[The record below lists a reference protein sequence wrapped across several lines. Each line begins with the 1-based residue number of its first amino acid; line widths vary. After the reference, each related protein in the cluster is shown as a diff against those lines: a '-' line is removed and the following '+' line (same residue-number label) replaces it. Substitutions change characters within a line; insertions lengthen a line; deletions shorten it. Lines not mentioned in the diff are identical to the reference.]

1 MHIPLMEVKLDS
13 VENAAKIRKAF
24 SAKKRENT
32 DLGRIF
38 ISNSVGLSTRVR
50 VNILKAIARK
60 ISGPSF
66 SAHVVAFISRLVMH
80 VKSAEGAVDP
90 IVPKTYTFVDAI
102 STYGQI
108 WSQVK
113 LAEAYRRAGTAFKG
127 QMEQIFVLLCEKDWN
142 GNGQQQQQQK
152 HQQHHRH
159 PWRSHAARHE
169 GRKRGRED
177 EDDEGNIGGR
187 SSSYKARRGYN
198 SFRGNNSY
206 N

>member
-1 MHIPLMEVKLDS
+1 MHIPLMEVKLDL

-50 VNILKAIARK
+50 VNILKDIARK

-90 IVPKTYTFVDAI
+90 IVPKTYTFVDAV

-108 WSQVK
+108 LSQVE

-127 QMEQIFVLLCEKDWN
+127 QMEQIFVLLREKDWN
-142 GNGQQQQQQK
+142 GNGQQQ
-152 HQQHHRH
+152 
-159 PWRSHAARHE
+159 
-169 GRKRGRED
+169 
-177 EDDEGNIGGR
+177 
-187 SSSYKARRGYN
+187 
-198 SFRGNNSY
+198 
-206 N
+206 